1 MAVPPEAA
9 GPAAE
14 SHAAVAPAPKPH
26 LKRDHVVI
34 RFAGDSGDGMQ
45 LTGMQFTAE
54 SALAGNDIATLPDFP
69 AEIRAPQGTL
79 AGVSGFQLNFSS
91 NEIFTAGDEPSVLVA
106 MNPAALQA
114 NIEDVPP
121 NAVIIVDREA
131 FTESNIKRAGYKSNP
146 LTDHSLDK
154 FQVIEVD
161 VTKLTSLAVHG
172 MGLNNRAVFR
182 CRNMFVLG
190 MLSWLYQRPI
200 ESTLSY
206 LESRFKKTPEILEA
220 NIRVLKAGFN
230 YGETTEMFASSYEV
244 PAARIAPGLYRNITG
259 NSATAL
265 GFVVAAVKSGRPLF
279 LGSYP
284 ITPASDILHE
294 LSGYKNFPVYTFQ
307 AEDEIAGVCAA
318 IGASFGGAIAITT
331 TSGPGMN
338 LKAEAVGLAVK
349 VELPLVITDVQ
360 RAGPSTGM
368 PTKPE
373 QADLLQSMYGR
384 HGESPIPIIA
394 ASTPADCFDC
404 AYEAVR
410 IAVKYMTPVIL
421 LTDGQLANG
430 AEPWLLPDVDKLA
443 PIKVEFATNPE
454 GFVPYARDAE
464 TLSRP
469 WAVPGTRGL
478 EHRVGGLSSENLTGN
493 VSYSPA
499 NNELMVRTRARKIA
513 GIAREIPPTELFGD
527 PEGDLVV
534 LGWGSTYGPIREA
547 VKHVRAKGRKVSQVH
562 LRYLNPL
569 PRDLGETLKRFKQV
583 MIPEMNMGQLLK
595 MVRADYLIDAFGFN
609 KIQGRPFKVSEI
621 ENHINRALEGL
632 IENGNR
638 S

>member
-1 MAVPPEAA
+1 MSVPPEAA
-9 GPAAE
+9 GQAAE
-14 SHAAVAPAPKPH
+14 SHGSVASALKPH

-91 NEIFTAGDEPSVLVA
+91 SEIFTAGDEPNVLVA

-114 NIEDVPP
+114 NIEDVLP

-131 FTESNIKRAGYKSNP
+131 FTDSNVKRAGYKSNP

-220 NIRVLKAGFN
+220 NVKVLKAGFN

-265 GFVVAAVKSGRPLF
+265 GFVAAAVKSGRPLF

-284 ITPASDILHE
+284 ITPASDILHD
-294 LSGYKNFPVYTFQ
+294 LAGFKNFPVYTFQ
-307 AEDEIAGVCAA
+307 AEDEIAGVSSA
-318 IGASFGGAIAITT
+318 IGAAFGGAIGITT

-338 LKAEAVGLAVK
+338 LKAEAIGLAVK
-349 VELPLVITDVQ
+349 TELPLIITDIQ

-373 QADLLQSMYGR
+373 QADLLMAMYGR
-384 HGESPIPIIA
+384 HGESPIPVIA

-410 IAVKYMTPVIL
+410 LATKYMTPVVL
-421 LTDGQLANG
+421 LTDNQLANG
-430 AEPWLLPDVDKLA
+430 AEPWLLPDVSKL
-443 PIKVEFATNPE
+443 PKIKVELATDPK
-454 GFVPYARDAE
+454 GFMPYKRDAE

-469 WAVPGTRGL
+469 WAVPGTKGL

-513 GIAREIPPTELFGD
+513 GITREIPPTQVFGD
-527 PEGDLVV
+527 AEGDLVV
-534 LGWGSTYGPIREA
+534 LGWGSTYGPIRET
-547 VKHVRAKGRKVSQVH
+547 G
-562 LRYLNPL
+562 
-569 PRDLGETLKRFKQV
+569 
-583 MIPEMNMGQLLK
+583 
-595 MVRADYLIDAFGFN
+595 
-609 KIQGRPFKVSEI
+609 
-621 ENHINRALEGL
+621 
-632 IENGNR
+632 
-638 S
+638 

>member
-9 GPAAE
+9 GQVAE
-14 SHAAVAPAPKPH
+14 SHGSATSALKPH
-26 LKRDHVVI
+26 LQRDHVVI

-91 NEIFTAGDEPSVLVA
+91 SEIFTAGDEPNVLVA

-131 FTESNIKRAGYKSNP
+131 FTDSNVKRAGYKTNP

-200 ESTLSY
+200 ESTLTY
-206 LESRFKKTPEILEA
+206 LESRFKKTPEVLEA
-220 NIRVLKAGFN
+220 NVKVLKAGFN

-265 GFVVAAVKSGRPLF
+265 GFVAAAVKSGRPLF

-294 LSGYKNFPVYTFQ
+294 LAGFKNFPVYTFQ

-318 IGASFGGAIAITT
+318 IGAAFGGSIAITT

-349 VELPLVITDVQ
+349 VELPMVITDIQ

-430 AEPWLLPDVDKLA
+430 AEPWLLPDADKL
-443 PIKVEFATNPE
+443 PEIKVEFAINPE
-454 GFVPYARDAE
+454 GFLPYNREPE

-469 WAVPGTRGL
+469 WAVPGTKGL

-513 GIAREIPPTELFGD
+513 GITREIPPTQVFGD
-527 PEGDLVV
+527 ADGDLVV

-547 VKHVRAKGRKVSQVH
+547 VKHVRAKGKKVSHLH

-569 PRDLGETLKRFKQV
+569 PRDLEETLKRFKQV

-595 MVRADYLIDAFGFN
+595 MIRADYLIDAFGFN

-621 ENHINRALEGL
+621 ENRINRALEG
-632 IENGNR
+632 
-638 S
+638 

>member
-9 GPAAE
+9 GQAAE
-14 SHAAVAPAPKPH
+14 SHDSAGSAPKPH
-26 LKRDHVVI
+26 LKREQVVI

-45 LTGMQFTAE
+45 LTGMQFTSE
-54 SALAGNDIATLPDFP
+54 SALAGNDIATLPDYP

-91 NEIFTAGDEPSVLVA
+91 NEVFTPGDEPSVLVA
-106 MNPAALQA
+106 MNPAALRT
-114 NIEDVPP
+114 NIEDLQP

-131 FTESNIKRAGYKSNP
+131 FNESNVKRAGYTSNP

-161 VTKLTSLAVHG
+161 VSKLTSLAVHG
-172 MGLNNRAVFR
+172 LGLNNRAAFR

-190 MLSWLYQRPI
+190 MLSWLFQRPI
-200 ESTLSY
+200 DNTIASLK
-206 LESRFKKTPEILEA
+206 SRFKKTPEMLEA
-220 NIRVLKAGFN
+220 NIRVLKAGYN

-265 GFVVAAVKSGRPLF
+265 GFVAAAVKAGRPLY

-284 ITPASDILHE
+284 ITPASDILHD

-307 AEDEIAGVCAA
+307 AEDEIAGVCSA

-331 TSGPGMN
+331 TSGPGMD
-338 LKAEAVGLAVK
+338 LKAEAVGLAMK
-349 VELPLVITDVQ
+349 VELPLVITNVQ

-373 QADLLQSMYGR
+373 QADLLQAMYGR
-384 HGESPIPIIA
+384 HGEAPVPIIA

-430 AEPWLLPDVDKLA
+430 AEPWLLPDPDKLA

-454 GFVPYARDAE
+454 GFMPYSRDPE

-469 WAVPGTRGL
+469 WALPGTKGL
-478 EHRVGGLSSENLTGN
+478 EHRIGGLSGENLTGN
-493 VSYSPA
+493 VSHSPA
-499 NNELMVRTRARKIA
+499 NNELMVRIRARKIA
-513 GIAREIPPTELFGD
+513 GIAREIPPIEVFGD
-527 PEGDLVV
+527 PSGDLVV
-534 LGWGSTYGPIREA
+534 LGWGSAYGPIREA
-547 VKHVRAKGRKVSQVH
+547 VKHVRAKGKKVSQVH

-583 MIPEMNMGQLLK
+583 MVAEMNMGQLLK

-621 ENHINRALEGL
+621 ENRINRALEG
-632 IENGNR
+632 
-638 S
+638 

>member
-9 GPAAE
+9 GRAAE
-14 SHAAVAPAPKPH
+14 PHGSVASALKPH

-91 NEIFTAGDEPSVLVA
+91 SEIFTAGDEPNVLVA

-131 FTESNIKRAGYKSNP
+131 FTESNVKRAGYKSNP

-200 ESTLSY
+200 ESTLTY
-206 LESRFKKTPEILEA
+206 LESRFKKTPEVLEA
-220 NIRVLKAGFN
+220 NVKVLKAGFN

-265 GFVVAAVKSGRPLF
+265 GFVAAAVKSGRPLF

-294 LSGYKNFPVYTFQ
+294 LAGYKNFPVYTFQ
-307 AEDEIAGVCAA
+307 AEDEIAGVSAA
-318 IGASFGGAIAITT
+318 IGAAFGGAIGITT

-338 LKAEAVGLAVK
+338 LKAEAIGLAVK
-349 VELPLVITDVQ
+349 TELPLVITDIQ

-373 QADLLQSMYGR
+373 QADLLMAMYGR
-384 HGESPIPIIA
+384 HGESPIPVICAI
-394 ASTPADCFDC
+394 TPADCFTA

-410 IAVKYMTPVIL
+410 IAIKYMTPVIL
-421 LTDGQLANG
+421 MTDGQLANG
-430 AEPWLLPDVDKLA
+430 SEPWLLPDTDKLP
-443 PIKVEFATNPE
+443 PIPVNFRTDPE
-454 GFVPYARDAE
+454 GFMPYIRDE
-464 TLSRP
+464 DTLARP
-469 WAVPGTRGL
+469 WAIPGTPGL
-478 EHRVGGLSSENLTGN
+478 EHRIGGLSTEDRTGN

-499 NNELMVRTRARKIA
+499 NNEQMVRLRARKIA
-513 GIAREIPPTELFGD
+513 GIAREIPPTEIFGD
-527 PEGDLVV
+527 ADGGDIAV
-534 LGWGSTYGPIREA
+534 LGWGSTYGSLREA
-547 VKHVRAKGRKVSQVH
+547 VKQMRDKGKSVSHIH

-569 PRDLGETLKRFKQV
+569 PTDLGDQLRKFKKV
-583 MIPEMNMGQLLK
+583 MVAEMNMGQLLK
-595 MVRADYLIDAFGFN
+595 MVRADYLIDAIGCN
-609 KIQGRPFKVSEI
+609 KVQGRPFKVSELTNRI
-621 ENHINRALEGL
+621 TRALEG
-632 IENGNR
+632 
-638 S
+638 